1 MMTSQSQ
8 GGLQATVPFLAA
20 STTLFCP
27 GCRAEEEERVPDQS
41 REAESPGPPRKDGDT
56 PGLVD
61 TQKGPLLCRLLFSG
75 ACLSSQAQSLLFVPL
90 IMPANATPI
99 LGTVSHVLSLVGGR
113 NKTSCPLA
121 PASLLHPWREK
132 SHCPVCC
139 HEAPPA
145 VPQGRAPCPLYMRLH
160 DGSAEA
166 ERSPQT
172 PN

>member
-1 MMTSQSQ
+1 MTSQSQ
-8 GGLQATVPFLAA
+8 GVSRLLFPFWLHHLPCSVLAA
-20 STTLFCP
+20 EQGRKR
-27 GCRAEEEERVPDQS
+27 GCLT
-41 REAESPGPPRKDGDT
+41 SPGRQSLLGHRERMGTPRDWWIHKKDPSFAG
-56 PGLVD
+56 
-61 TQKGPLLCRLLFSG
+61 CFFSG

-166 ERSPQT
+166 E
-172 PN
+172 